1 MSKVDTSML
10 DRSYMSSFTP
20 KGKIEASK
28 ECPHCKNFLPAT
40 RFKGAPCKR
49 NSIDGIARNLKC
61 RQCES
66 RKTNEK
72 KHERTSSAEIAID
85 QLNHRLESVIKDNI
99 FLRSKINEHEKRH
112 AALQNIIGTLADK
125 EDLVF
130 DVDGNVINTKITR
143 FGQKSIDKE

>member
-66 RKTNEK
+66 SKTNEK

-99 FLRSKINEHEKRH
+99 FLRSKIVFYDQRH
-112 AALQNIIGTLADK
+112 AALENIIGTLADK
-125 EDLVF
+125 SNLVF
-130 DVDGNVINTKITR
+130 DEFGKEMKVNITR
-143 FGQKSIDKE
+143 FGQTA